1 MTWLRTTVRFF
12 LGMTPLNGSRSAT
25 PKSNKVPYPVGG
37 RFIDILAL
45 DAKQGL
51 VVIELKVSK
60 GYDRVVGQL
69 LRYMSWIKQHHAER
83 GQNVR
88 GIIAAREISE
98 DLKLACSYLA
108 DVSLYEYEM
117 SVRLKKVD
125 L

>member
-1 MTWLRTTVRFF
+1 MTWFRTTVRFF
-12 LGMTPLNGSRSAT
+12 SGMTPSNGLRSAT

-83 GQNVR
+83 GQTSE
-88 GIIAAREISE
+88 ALLQREKFQKI
-98 DLKLACSYLA
+98 
-108 DVSLYEYEM
+108 
-117 SVRLKKVD
+117 
-125 L
+125 